1 MIPCTD
7 TCRWQRSGECT
18 LDTCENPTGQPA
30 RTTPVCITSRSFA
43 LGQQPQRPGNICH
56 RQQLQS
62 RRCFQVLCPMCRD
75 HTLCKA

>member
-18 LDTCENPTGQPA
+18 LDTCENPPGCPQKATRASTISPLF
-30 RTTPVCITSRSFA
+30 S
-43 LGQQPQRPGNICH
+43 LGQQPQCPGNILH

-62 RRCFQVLCPMCRD
+62 RGYSQILCPMGRD